1 VQGFAGCNSDT
12 PAKSRRDELTAQKER
27 LVNELSDMA
36 TNFLLK
42 SQSKSESD
50 VEEASKYKKTIRI
63 GLGSLCGAL
72 ESKDAAVGVKELFA
86 NSENSLSSQALEA
99 LLLRLIDVKEPMDD
113 ADKKALLEQMK
124 KQMLPLPSK
133 SGDKEIKITE
143 PEIDLFLNKMLDL
156 IKVINKIRE
165 LD

>member
-1 VQGFAGCNSDT
+1 
-12 PAKSRRDELTAQKER
+12 
-27 LVNELSDMA
+27 
-36 TNFLLK
+36 
-42 SQSKSESD
+42 
-50 VEEASKYKKTIRI
+50 
-63 GLGSLCGAL
+63 
-72 ESKDAAVGVKELFA
+72 
-86 NSENSLSSQALEA
+86 
-99 LLLRLIDVKEPMDD
+99 MDD